1 MEAQSQALLWSH
13 FSMPGTCALH
23 PQWVKPPRAGSG
35 APATNQPLPELPG
48 TSLVIYSSVRAKP

>member
-23 PQWVKPPRAGSG
+23 PQWVKHPRAGSG
-35 APATNQPLPELPG
+35 APATNQPLSELPG
-48 TSLVIYSSVRAKP
+48 TLLVICSLL